1 MTCKYPLVVIKWL
14 DHTSNDDWV
23 TLKELPHILEE
34 GANVSVGYLI
44 KEDENAYI
52 IMMTIPADIEHSE
65 ATGSMAMRILK
76 GTVCSYRQI
85 ND

>member
-1 MTCKYPLVVIKWL
+1 MIEHFPIVEIHWL

-23 TLKELPHILEE
+23 TLKEIPKILEE

-44 KEDENAYI
+44 KEDDNAYI
-52 IMMTIPADIEHSE
+52 IMMTIPKDLENPE

-76 GTVCSYRQI
+76 GTVCGFKLLVG
-85 ND
+85 